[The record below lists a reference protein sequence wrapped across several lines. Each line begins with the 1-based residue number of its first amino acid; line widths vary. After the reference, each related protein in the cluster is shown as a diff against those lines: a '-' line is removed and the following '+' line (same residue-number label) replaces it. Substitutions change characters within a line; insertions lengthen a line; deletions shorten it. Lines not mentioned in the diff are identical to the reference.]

1 MMVLLQSETRK
12 LKTGDSAPDF
22 ALAGIDAKNHSLSD
36 YRGAKALL
44 IVFMCNHCPYVQ
56 AKFERM
62 NEIYAKYSRQ
72 GLKMVGINS
81 NDAADYPDDSF
92 ENMKKVAKEQKFG
105 FDYLYDETQEVAK
118 KYGAVCTPD
127 PFLFDSDFKLAYHG
141 RFDDALSPEKEPKK
155 FDMEEA
161 LDAVLAGR
169 KPPHDF
175 LFSQGCSIKWRE

>member
-1 MMVLLQSETRK
+1 MVLLQSETKK
-12 LKTGDSAPDF
+12 LKTGDSAPGF
-22 ALAGIDAKNHSLSD
+22 SLLGIDGKTHSLAD
-36 YRGAKALL
+36 YKGAKALL

-62 NEIYAKYSRQ
+62 NELWAKYSRQ
-72 GLKMVGINS
+72 GLRMVGISS
-81 NDAADYPDDSF
+81 NDAVNYPDDSL
-92 ENMKKVAKEQKFG
+92 ENMKKVANEQGFG

-141 RFDDALSPEKEPKK
+141 RFDDALSPGKVPKA
-155 FDMEEA
+155 FDMETA

-175 LFSQGCSIKWRE
+175 LFSQGCSIKWKD